1 MSSELLL
8 YTTEDGTARI
18 DVRLV
23 DETVWLTQ
31 AQMGLLFDK
40 DKRTISEHIQN
51 IFEEREADEHSV
63 VRKFRTTGADGKN
76 YDVQHYSLDM
86 IISVGYPLV
95 WETLEGRSMCKIRY
109 YLNNGGYR
117 SPQEQWPVIQ
127 DKIIEAMN
135 RLEQT
140 LKPYLSRLNLTA
152 EETP

>member
-1 MSSELLL
+1 MNSELLL

-63 VRKFRTTGADGKN
+63 VRKFRTTVADGKS
-76 YDVQHYSLDM
+76 YDVQHYNLDM
-86 IISVGYPLV
+86 ISPLD
-95 WETLEGRSMCKIRY
+95 I
-109 YLNNGGYR
+109 
-117 SPQEQWPVIQ
+117 P
-127 DKIIEAMN
+127 
-135 RLEQT
+135 
-140 LKPYLSRLNLTA
+140 LSGKL
-152 EETP
+152 